1 MLKTFPMV
9 EEGGLEISLMP
20 VLQGKIKVL
29 LCHEAVSQENLQTG
43 KKIPR
48 DREQVNGLDF
58 NR

>member
-9 EEGGLEISLMP
+9 EGRRLEIGRMP
-20 VLQGKIKVL
+20 VLQGKIKVF
-29 LCHEAVSQENLQTG
+29 LCHEAVPQENLQTG

-48 DREQVNGLDF
+48 DREQVNGLAF